1 MSLSTV
7 AIGKNAPHTFRVVIE
22 IPRGTHHKY
31 EYDDELDAIKLDRV
45 LHSAVFYP
53 TDYGF
58 IPQTLSEDGDH
69 LDALVLITDPLFPG
83 CVVEVRPI
91 GILDMED
98 EAGRDKKIIA
108 VAETD
113 PKMSDVQTI
122 QDMDKHYKLEIEQFF
137 KEYKEL
143 EHKKVK
149 VKEWHGKEEAFRVIE
164 KAMEHYRKAE
174 A

>member
-1 MSLSTV
+1 MSLSTI
-7 AIGKNAPHTFRVVIE
+7 AIGKDAPKKVRVVIE

-31 EYDDELDAIKLDRV
+31 EYDDDLDAIKLDRV

-69 LDALVLITDPLFPG
+69 LDTLVLITDPLFPG

-91 GILDMED
+91 GMLDMED
-98 EAGRDKKIIA
+98 EAGRDQKIIA

-113 PKMSDVQTI
+113 PKLSHIRAMQDV
-122 QDMDKHYKLEIEQFF
+122 DKHYKLEIEQFF

-143 EHKKVK
+143 EHKKVTI
-149 VKEWHGKEEAFRVIE
+149 KEWHGQDKAFQMIE
-164 KAMEHYRKAE
+164 KAMENFRKNE

>member
-1 MSLSTV
+1 MSLSTIT
-7 AIGKNAPHTFRVVIE
+7 IGKDAPRTFRVVIE

-31 EYDDELDAIKLDRV
+31 EYDEELDVLKLDRV
-45 LHSAVFYP
+45 LHSAMFYP

-58 IPQTLSEDGDH
+58 IPQTRSEDGDH

-108 VAETD
+108 VAQTD
-113 PKMSDVQTI
+113 PKMSDI
-122 QDMDKHYKLEIEQFF
+122 QALHDIDKHYKLEIEQFF

-143 EHKKVK
+143 EHKKVTI
-149 VKEWHGKEEAFRVIE
+149 KEWHEKDEAIRVIK
-164 KAMEHYRKAE
+164 KAMERFRQE
-174 A
+174 E